1 MVATTTARPVGSG
14 AITMTQISGRPLSSS
29 SAIPGPLS
37 KPMRT
42 KTVNLTQNEAE
53 EAVEGEEDGGDGA
66 EEEEVVNEE
75 GKAASVTN
83 TGSDL
88 SSAEEYDSDE

>member
-1 MVATTTARPVGSG
+1 
-14 AITMTQISGRPLSSS
+14 
-29 SAIPGPLS
+29 
-37 KPMRT
+37 MRT